1 MLVLA
6 SLTWL
11 GMSATAGARGE
22 RPSIMRQ
29 AQGAHVVVAEVQYD
43 PAPGGSESRYEW
55 VELFNPGDAPVGIA
69 GWRIADNQG
78 SDALPDAVLPPGGF
92 LVVAAGDGF
101 AELFPD
107 FAGAVVHLGGSIG
120 NGLGNSGDQVRLL
133 GPDGAAID
141 AMSYGDDNGVLDPS
155 APDVGPGHSLERVPA
170 GTDTDS
176 AADWQE
182 AVAPSPGFAGGA
194 PRPTATAAPPGPP
207 TVAPGV
213 TVRLNEYLAAPSAVD
228 WDGDGTATR
237 DDEWVE
243 LFNAGDAM
251 VDIGG
256 WQLDDSA
263 GGGSA
268 PFVVP
273 GGTVIGPRG
282 HLALYKRQTGLALN
296 NDADTVRL
304 LRPDGTEADAHAYA
318 GTRPDVSHA
327 RLSDGDGAWADTLA
341 PSPGAA
347 NRGPDAPS
355 TPPGAPSPTPLTGG
369 TPGPATPPVPAR
381 PAFLPLLI
389 SEVLFD
395 PAASGDDAA
404 GEWVE
409 LFNRSDAAVD
419 LAGWSIGDRVRWDIL
434 PAAAVPPWGFV
445 IVAAGAAMGDEL
457 RAAGATVVVVADGAI
472 GNGLANRGDVVRLRG
487 PTGEAIDAVSYGDNL
502 DAFDPAVPR
511 GPPGTSVERLPPDTD
526 TDTASDWWLQPAP
539 SPGRAGLRHD
549 APPRVVL
556 NEVLPAPSRVDWDG
570 DGAPGFADEWVEL
583 YNAADHPVDLEGW
596 RLEDRAADGWSHR
609 FPPGTRVS
617 AGGFHVVF
625 RAASGLALDNGADTV
640 RLIRSDG
647 VEADRF
653 TWTAPVGYDRSW
665 SRAGDGADA
674 WTGDYA
680 VTPGA
685 PNRPR
690 AAASGRAHPPTS
702 DEAEGAARP
711 IDLTDVRR
719 LAPGSRVAVAGRVT
733 LPPGVIDA
741 RTAYIGTEAA
751 GVRLFLAPK
760 GASLPPWAEGDRVSA
775 VGRLK
780 DYHGEREVVLAGPG
794 DVRLD
799 GPGPA
804 VEPLEVPTGTLDE
817 ALEGRLVALGGR
829 VVSARATRWS
839 LDDGSGPAVVAL
851 PRGGGRPWP
860 AAAPGAWWSAI
871 GVVGQYAARAP
882 WEGGHRLTPRQPAD
896 VRPRAAAAG
905 G

>member
-1 MLVLA
+1 MRGRDNRVLVLA

-273 GGTVIGPRG
+273 GGTVIG
-282 HLALYKRQTGLALN
+282 Q
-296 NDADTVRL
+296 
-304 LRPDGTEADAHAYA
+304 
-318 GTRPDVSHA
+318 
-327 RLSDGDGAWADTLA
+327 
-341 PSPGAA
+341 
-347 NRGPDAPS
+347 
-355 TPPGAPSPTPLTGG
+355 
-369 TPGPATPPVPAR
+369 
-381 PAFLPLLI
+381 I
-389 SEVLFD
+389 
-395 PAASGDDAA
+395 
-404 GEWVE
+404 
-409 LFNRSDAAVD
+409 
-419 LAGWSIGDRVRWDIL
+419 
-434 PAAAVPPWGFV
+434 
-445 IVAAGAAMGDEL
+445 
-457 RAAGATVVVVADGAI
+457 
-472 GNGLANRGDVVRLRG
+472 
-487 PTGEAIDAVSYGDNL
+487 
-502 DAFDPAVPR
+502 
-511 GPPGTSVERLPPDTD
+511 
-526 TDTASDWWLQPAP
+526 
-539 SPGRAGLRHD
+539 
-549 APPRVVL
+549 
-556 NEVLPAPSRVDWDG
+556 
-570 DGAPGFADEWVEL
+570 
-583 YNAADHPVDLEGW
+583 
-596 RLEDRAADGWSHR
+596 
-609 FPPGTRVS
+609 
-617 AGGFHVVF
+617 
-625 RAASGLALDNGADTV
+625 
-640 RLIRSDG
+640 
-647 VEADRF
+647 
-653 TWTAPVGYDRSW
+653 
-665 SRAGDGADA
+665 
-674 WTGDYA
+674 
-680 VTPGA
+680 
-685 PNRPR
+685 
-690 AAASGRAHPPTS
+690 GRAH
-702 DEAEGAARP
+702 
-711 IDLTDVRR
+711 V
-719 LAPGSRVAVAGRVT
+719 
-733 LPPGVIDA
+733 
-741 RTAYIGTEAA
+741 
-751 GVRLFLAPK
+751 
-760 GASLPPWAEGDRVSA
+760 
-775 VGRLK
+775 
-780 DYHGEREVVLAGPG
+780 
-794 DVRLD
+794 
-799 GPGPA
+799 
-804 VEPLEVPTGTLDE
+804 
-817 ALEGRLVALGGR
+817 
-829 VVSARATRWS
+829 
-839 LDDGSGPAVVAL
+839 
-851 PRGGGRPWP
+851 
-860 AAAPGAWWSAI
+860 
-871 GVVGQYAARAP
+871 
-882 WEGGHRLTPRQPAD
+882 
-896 VRPRAAAAG
+896 
-905 G
+905 